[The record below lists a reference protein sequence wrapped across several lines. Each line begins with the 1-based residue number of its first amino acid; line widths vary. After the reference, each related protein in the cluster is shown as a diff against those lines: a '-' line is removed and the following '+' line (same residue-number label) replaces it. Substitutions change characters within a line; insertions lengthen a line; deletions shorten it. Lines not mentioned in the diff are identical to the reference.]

1 MRKVITAKELKT
13 YDLQAFIGKSIMLNI
28 GNLYKPLKFTFKDWR
43 KDFTVYFSSRDARP
57 GIGQHPYEFKIE
69 NQTTVEYPQ
78 DLDVFPGTQRFP
90 KDKILY
96 LTFESTEN
104 SHVTV
109 LMTHNKKQEEEIE
122 VKAVKS
128 EDDTMR
134 TLKKQLTMN
143 AASMSSQES
152 LKQSPKKTEV
162 PLKVIAT
169 VKQMLGSDQVIKN
182 ADKANKM
189 LAKKIQ
195 FMVNDPEV
203 ADEFLNLVDQVK
215 NAKVERLREAKKDFT
230 ERNKLR
236 EMDDQGHFDGL
247 DYTVTSF
254 GADMTVPA
262 SNPMYIQQEQ
272 DPNETQ

>member
-1 MRKVITAKELKT
+1 MRKVITARDLKT
-13 YDLQAFIGKSIMLNI
+13 YDLQAFIGKSVMLNI
-28 GNLYKPLKFTFKDWR
+28 GNLYKPLTFTFKDWR
-43 KDFTVYFSSRDARP
+43 KDFTVYFSAKEARP
-57 GIGQHPYEFKIE
+57 GTSFHGYEFKIE

-78 DLDVFPGTQRFP
+78 DLHIFPGTQRFG

-109 LMTHNKKQEEEIE
+109 SMTHNKKVEEEIE
-122 VKAVKS
+122 VKAVK
-128 EDDTMR
+128 EDDTLL
-134 TLKKQLTMN
+134 TLKKQLTKN
-143 AASMSSQES
+143 ATQMSSQES
-152 LKQSPKKTEV
+152 LKSPKAKPTEV
-162 PLKVIAT
+162 PLQVIST
-169 VKQMLGSDQVIKN
+169 VKKMLGSDQVIKN

-203 ADEFLNLVDQVK
+203 ADEFLGLVDQVK

-236 EMDDQGHFDGL
+236 EEMLVEQNRPKHFDGL
-247 DYTVTSF
+247 EYTMTSF
-254 GADMTVPA
+254 NGAQV
-262 SNPMYIQQEQ
+262 
-272 DPNETQ
+272 